1 MTDCGCGAC
10 ECQTTIQNLE
20 RQQLENLHAIANL
33 EMQVS
38 KLQKKNMFPENFP
51 EEEEC
56 VSCSA

>member
-1 MTDCGCGAC
+1 
-10 ECQTTIQNLE
+10 
-20 RQQLENLHAIANL
+20 L
-33 EMQVS
+33 EMRVK